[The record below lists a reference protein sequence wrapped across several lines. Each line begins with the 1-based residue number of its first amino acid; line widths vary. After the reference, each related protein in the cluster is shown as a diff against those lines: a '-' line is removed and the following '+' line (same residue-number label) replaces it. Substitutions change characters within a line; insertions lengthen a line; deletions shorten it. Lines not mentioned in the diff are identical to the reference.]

1 MTEILKA
8 HEPQIES
15 FELVP
20 SDGGQFEFS
29 VDGRL
34 LYSKLETGRH
44 TYPGEIARLLETY
57 IQEKEG

>member
-8 HEPQIES
+8 HEPQIET

-20 SDGGQFEFS
+20 SGGGKFEFS
-29 VDGRL
+29 VNDRL
-34 LYSKLETGRH
+34 LYSKMETGRH
-44 TYPGEIARLLETY
+44 TYPGEIASLLETY